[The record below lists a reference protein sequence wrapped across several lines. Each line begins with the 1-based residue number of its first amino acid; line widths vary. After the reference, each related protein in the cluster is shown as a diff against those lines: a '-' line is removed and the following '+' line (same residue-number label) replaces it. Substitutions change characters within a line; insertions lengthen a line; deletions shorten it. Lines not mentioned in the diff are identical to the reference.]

1 MAIALVGTVL
11 AGVLLLVVALAI
23 ARGIDWR
30 SGDYLP
36 DREAES
42 LVEALVASPVV
53 WVVAFLAVA
62 LGLPAVAI
70 LAVGGFGL
78 SVPGALIAA
87 VGAFALVVLA
97 YLVVGTYA
105 AVRDREGSPAS
116 ATLVTAL
123 LVGALLLVAVS
134 GTLLMG

>member
-11 AGVLLLVVALAI
+11 AGVLLLVVVLAI

-36 DREAES
+36 DREEAS
-42 LVEALVASPVV
+42 LAEALAASPAA
-53 WVVAFLAVA
+53 WVAAFLAVA

-78 SVPGALIAA
+78 SVPAALPATVAA
-87 VGAFALVVLA
+87 FGFVALA
-97 YLVVGTYA
+97 YLVAGTYA

-116 ATLVTAL
+116 ATLITAL
-123 LVGALLLVAVS
+123 LVGGLLLVAVS
-134 GTLLMG
+134 GTLLLG